1 MTYTKYSHMRAVSS
15 RKSKKKKKKTNEMR
29 SVRIHSPI
37 FIYTLAPRATTS
49 YTSQRFIIIARPAVG
64 ITGRHK
70 CALVNARVRVY
81 LAR

>member
-1 MTYTKYSHMRAVSS
+1 
-15 RKSKKKKKKTNEMR
+15 MR

-37 FIYTLAPRATTS
+37 FIYTLAPGLRRRI

-70 CALVNARVRVY
+70 RALVNARVRVY
-81 LAR
+81 LARRRV